1 MTSQEAI
8 TYVHKHVYMGTY
20 NTKRSTMEVLK
31 KGVECFLDACCANDL
46 HESEGI
52 GTDNMTAILVEIGR

>member
-8 TYVHKHVYMGTY
+8 SFIHKHAYRNTY
-20 NTKRSTMEVLK
+20 NTSRSSLETLKRGIETL
-31 KGVECFLDACCANDL
+31 LDECCAADL